1 MGLKIAIPL
10 GLLIGFLF
18 ILYIEYTIDV
28 PKPLFYDKPSQQNWE
43 VIEHRNETKLFVSE
57 NNFTGEFITCDV
69 VFLNSSYVYL
79 KCPKDFLYVWYELN
93 GTIPAN
99 WLKIEQIPAIE
110 GLDCKER
117 SNLNLNH
124 TGNYMCLKGELLFE
138 CPPIGKKKDCWA
150 YCEPNKITICSQ
162 CRDYE
167 TKEEVDCK

>member
-43 VIEHRNETKLFVSE
+43 VIEYRNETREEIYYWDEYCL
-57 NNFTGEFITCDV
+57 NNETIVDTVIIDCD
-69 VFLNSSYVYL
+69 
-79 KCPKDFLYVWYELN
+79 KCLDGKKEIYRCSR
-93 GTIPAN
+93 
-99 WLKIEQIPAIE
+99 QIPAIE

-162 CRDYE
+162 CRDYN
-167 TKEEVDCK
+167 TKLEVDCK